1 MQSEINALL
10 QNHTW
15 VLVPRPPAT
24 NIISSKW
31 VYRIKKKT
39 NGEIDQFKAQL
50 VAKGYSQQLGIDYTE
65 TFSPVVKATTIRTI
79 LSIATSSHWPV
90 RQLDISNAFLH
101 GFIDSDIYMEQPIGF
116 HDSSH
121 PDYVC
126 KLSKSLYGLKQAP
139 RARFHRLTSFLQ
151 DLGFQASKAD
161 SSLFILH
168 QGALKFYVLIYVD
181 DSLLICS
188 DSTKLDWFL
197 SKIKSTF
204 SV

>member
-24 NIISSKW
+24 NIIGSKW
-31 VYRIKKKT
+31 VYWIKKKA
-39 NGEIDQFKAQL
+39 NGEIDRFKARIIG
-50 VAKGYSQQLGIDYTE
+50 KGYSQQPDIDYTK
-65 TFSPVVKATTIRTI
+65 TFSPVVKATTIWTI
-79 LSIATSSHWPV
+79 LSIATSSHWPI

-116 HDSSH
+116 QDSSH

-139 RARFHRLTSFLQ
+139 RAWFHRLTSFP
-151 DLGFQASKAD
+151 
-161 SSLFILH
+161 
-168 QGALKFYVLIYVD
+168 
-181 DSLLICS
+181 
-188 DSTKLDWFL
+188 
-197 SKIKSTF
+197 
-204 SV
+204 

>member
-79 LSIATSSHWPV
+79 LSIATSSLWPI
-90 RQLDISNAFLH
+90 RQFDISNAFLH

-161 SSLFILH
+161 FFVYTSSR
-168 QGALKFYVLIYVD
+168 
-181 DSLLICS
+181 CS
-188 DSTKLDWFL
+188 
-197 SKIKSTF
+197 
-204 SV
+204 